1 MKNKLIMIAVFSLGF
16 AFRLYQINAPLA
28 DWHSFRQADTASVSR
43 EFVNHGISL
52 LKPHY
57 HDLSNI
63 QSGKPNPEG
72 YRMVEFPIYN
82 TLHAVLAKFNF
93 PFLNF
98 EGAGRM
104 VSVLASLTTAYFL
117 YLIVKKQINRVTAIF
132 AASFFLFLPFS
143 IFYSRTILP
152 DSLMICLSLASIHF
166 LLNSE
171 TSMFNVQ
178 KIIGV
183 ILGSL
188 ALLTKP
194 YALFIIFPCLLFI
207 FLKKI
212 NFKNLLSITSY
223 GLLIIIPLIGWRMWI
238 QRFPEGIPVNQ
249 WLLNQNN
256 IRLRPAWWRWL
267 FEERI
272 GRLILGSWGLIPF
285 GLGLIT
291 KINKKISWYFYLWSL
306 GILTYFVVFA
316 WGNVQHDYYQIITLP
331 LISVFLA
338 KGSYLLL
345 NPPLKFN
352 KYLSYILFIVSCSFA
367 FGFSWYQVREYYKIN
382 HPEIIAAGKAADK
395 LLPKEAKV
403 IAPYQGDTA
412 FLYQTKRRGWPAVTR
427 DVSQLVEM
435 GADYYVSV
443 NFDKTTANLKNKCPV
458 LDNNESWIIIN
469 LKECQN
475 LK

>member
-1 MKNKLIMIAVFSLGF
+1 
-16 AFRLYQINAPLA
+16 
-28 DWHSFRQADTASVSR
+28 
-43 EFVNHGISL
+43 
-52 LKPHY
+52 
-57 HDLSNI
+57 
-63 QSGKPNPEG
+63 
-72 YRMVEFPIYN
+72 
-82 TLHAVLAKFNF
+82 
-93 PFLNF
+93 
-98 EGAGRM
+98 
-104 VSVLASLTTAYFL
+104 
-117 YLIVKKQINRVTAIF
+117 
-132 AASFFLFLPFS
+132 
-143 IFYSRTILP
+143 
-152 DSLMICLSLASIHF
+152 
-166 LLNSE
+166 
-171 TSMFNVQ
+171 
-178 KIIGV
+178 
-183 ILGSL
+183 LGSL